1 MKIKSLPD
9 YLFNE
14 NMILNIKDC
23 DSSLLEVNRLSFKGV
38 FNLNIYYIKY
48 IPTKDLK
55 HINVD
60 YDKDF
65 LYLFLNDVDG
75 YIEENDRIKYLVF
88 TPTKKN
94 KEALTSYKKRRNWK
108 KN

>member
-1 MKIKSLPD
+1 MKVNIRQMKIKSRRD
-9 YLFNE
+9 YLFNG
-14 NMILNIKDC
+14 NMIVNIKDW
-23 DSSLLEVNRLSFKGV
+23 DSSLLEINKLSFKVV

-65 LYLFLNDVDG
+65 LYLFLNDVDR
-75 YIEENDRIKYLVF
+75 YIEENDRMKYLVF
-88 TPTKKN
+88 TPTKK
-94 KEALTSYKKRRNWK
+94 TKRH
-108 KN
+108 

>member
-1 MKIKSLPD
+1 MKVNIRQMKIKSLPD

-88 TPTKKN
+88 TPTKK
-94 KEALTSYKKRRNWK
+94 AKKH
-108 KN
+108 

>member
-14 NMILNIKDC
+14 NMILYIKDC

-48 IPTKDLK
+48 IPIKDLK

-65 LYLFLNDVDG
+65 LYLFLNGVDR
-75 YIEENDRIKYLVF
+75 YIEENDWIKYLVF

-94 KEALTSYKKRRNWK
+94 KEALKSYKKRRN
-108 KN
+108 